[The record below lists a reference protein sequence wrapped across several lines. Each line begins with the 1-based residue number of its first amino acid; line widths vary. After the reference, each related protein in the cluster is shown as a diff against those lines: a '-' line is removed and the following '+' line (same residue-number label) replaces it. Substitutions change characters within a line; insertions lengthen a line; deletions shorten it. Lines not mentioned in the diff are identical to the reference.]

1 MSCTW
6 QNSLLLGQR
15 DGSTITKS
23 IRCCER
29 PEFSFYHSQTYA
41 QLQLRGAG
49 FDALCWTPPEPH
61 MHTHIHI
68 IKNKIKL
75 KKRKKEKKS
84 SLLEKEKE
92 CSREVWDAG
101 VIPRAAEQEETSP
114 FYNVYKTLYV
124 M

>member
-1 MSCTW
+1 MVSTHRSRKDRSWIPSSHACLIPPAHDSRESDTFRWVLRVPVLMCT
-6 QNSLLLGQR
+6 L
-15 DGSTITKS
+15 
-23 IRCCER
+23 
-29 PEFSFYHSQTYA
+29 
-41 QLQLRGAG
+41 
-49 FDALCWTPPEPH
+49 PPP
-61 MHTHIHI
+61 HI